1 MKYLLI
7 CLVVCFTYLYGCGN
21 DSTTN
26 SGGPPN
32 GETVILSLDS
42 LSITLSTNFGII
54 DSNFVINNA
63 PNIKI
68 TFNCSTNAD
77 SVNSFALFQIK
88 AFDSLN
94 TYMDTLNNANSSLN
108 NNHTIFFSAANYFL
122 TKFFIQINGNAPYY
136 IRLRDIKV
144 IKIS

>member
-21 DSTTN
+21 DSTNN

-77 SVNSFALFQIK
+77 SVNSFALYRIN
-88 AFDSLN
+88 AVDSLN
-94 TYMDTLNNANSSLN
+94 EYIDTTNDVISSLN
-108 NNHTIFFSAANYFL
+108 SSQIINVTGSSSYIL
-122 TKFFIQINGNAPYY
+122 KFYLQINSNSPNF
-136 IRLRDIKV
+136 IRLRNIKV
-144 IKIS
+144 FRV

>member
-1 MKYLLI
+1 M

-42 LSITLSTNFGII
+42 LSITLSTIFGII

-77 SVNSFALFQIK
+77 SVNSFALYRIS
-88 AFDSLN
+88 AADSN
-94 TYMDTLNNANSSLN
+94 TIYKDTTNDVISSLN
-108 NNHTIFFSAANYFL
+108 HAQTIIINASNVYILKFYLQVNGNSTYFL
-122 TKFFIQINGNAPYY
+122 
-136 IRLRDIKV
+136 RLRNLRVTIV
-144 IKIS
+144 